1 MSITIDQVVNDID
14 QLVSL
19 PNIWVRINDMIDSE
33 VCSLNDLGQVIS
45 QDPGLTARLLGMA
58 NSAAFG
64 LRAKVDNV
72 SKAVNVVGLQRLKNL
87 VLATASMDAFEGIPN
102 ELVTMENFWQH
113 SIYCGLI
120 AKFLGDQIKMPQSD
134 TLFVA
139 GLLHD
144 LGQLL
149 MFKLIPDLERQ
160 AMMRAVEGVEDEDLH
175 TVEKEVIGFDHA
187 MVGGELAAHWHL
199 PAMLAETMRC
209 HHDVEQAEHFPKE
222 TAIVNIANCLAV
234 LAELN
239 TTEPDETDAPPITPK
254 AWEITGLDDSIIAPA
269 VAFARDQFNEMRS
282 ALLP

>member
-64 LRAKVDNV
+64 LRAKVDND

-120 AKFLGDQIKMPQSD
+120 AKFLVLVV
-134 TLFVA
+134 TAHLF
-139 GLLHD
+139 
-144 LGQLL
+144 
-149 MFKLIPDLERQ
+149 PDCN
-160 AMMRAVEGVEDEDLH
+160 
-175 TVEKEVIGFDHA
+175 KE
-187 MVGGELAAHWHL
+187 EY
-199 PAMLAETMRC
+199 
-209 HHDVEQAEHFPKE
+209 
-222 TAIVNIANCLAV
+222 N
-234 LAELN
+234 
-239 TTEPDETDAPPITPK
+239 
-254 AWEITGLDDSIIAPA
+254 
-269 VAFARDQFNEMRS
+269 
-282 ALLP
+282 